1 MVEVVKADLDGLSR
15 AVRVVADGG
24 VICYPTDTVYGLGC
38 DPLNASAVTRVL
50 NAKGS
55 RTKPMPVLV
64 RGLAAAEKFALVSDR
79 ARRLAENFWPGPLTL
94 ILKAQEV
101 LPAVLIA
108 EGKVGVRSPN
118 HPVCLNLLDL
128 CSGALVG
135 TSANVTGK
143 PPASTAEEALRQ
155 IGSNVDLILD
165 GGRALLGVASTVVD
179 LTRPGL
185 GIVREGPLGGEQL
198 LRSLRRH
205 QPHSY

>member
-1 MVEVVKADLDGLSR
+1 MSLVEVVKADLDGLSR
-15 AVRVVADGG
+15 AARVVANGG

-38 DPLNASAVTRVL
+38 DPLNASAVTRAL
-50 NAKGS
+50 EAKGN

-64 RGLAAAEKFALVSDR
+64 KGLAAAEKFAYVSTR
-79 ARRLAENFWPGPLTL
+79 ARTLAENFWPGPLTL
-94 ILKAQEV
+94 ILKAQQI

-108 EGKVGVRSPN
+108 EGKIGIRSPN
-118 HPVCLNLLDL
+118 HPVCLSLLDL

-143 PPASTAEEALRQ
+143 APASTAEEALRQ

-185 GIVREGPLGGEQL
+185 RILREGPLGREQL

-205 QPHSY
+205 

>member
-1 MVEVVKADLDGLSR
+1 MPLVEVVEADLDGLSK
-15 AVRVVADGG
+15 AARVVANGG

-38 DPLNASAVTRVL
+38 DPLNASAVTRAL
-50 NAKGS
+50 EAKGS

-64 RGLAAAEKFALVSDR
+64 KGLAAAEKFAYVSTR
-79 ARRLAENFWPGPLTL
+79 ARKLAEIFWPGPLTL
-94 ILKAQEV
+94 ILKARQV
-101 LPAVLIA
+101 LPAALIA

-143 PPASTAEEALRQ
+143 APASTAEEALRQ
-155 IGSNVDLILD
+155 IGRNVDLILD

-179 LTRPGL
+179 LTEPGFRIL
-185 GIVREGPLGGEQL
+185 REGPLGRNQL

-205 QPHSY
+205 